1 VSGQR
6 QHSDSHITSH
16 LECSVCTGLHFSEEK
31 VEGKSSFNDCCS
43 HGKCLLEE
51 SPVISEEL
59 QNLFMGSHRLSKQ
72 LHVSSITVNVFVI
85 VLLVCLTQF
94 CMVKS

>member
-1 VSGQR
+1 MNV
-6 QHSDSHITSH
+6 
-16 LECSVCTGLHFSEEK
+16 ECSVCTGLHFSEEK

-51 SPVISEEL
+51 LPVIPDEL

-85 VLLVCLTQF
+85 VLLVCLTSKCLTQF